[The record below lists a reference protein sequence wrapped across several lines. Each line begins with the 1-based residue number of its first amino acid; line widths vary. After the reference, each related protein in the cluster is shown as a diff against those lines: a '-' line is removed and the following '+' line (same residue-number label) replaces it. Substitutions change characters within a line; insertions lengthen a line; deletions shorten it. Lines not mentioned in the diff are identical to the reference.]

1 MNVIQSITA
10 LKASLQEALAK
21 QDWETM
27 GELDRR
33 CRALVAEAAVG
44 DASGD
49 PALREQLEEL
59 SRLYVVLQQAARTER
74 DRVASELTRLNQSKQ
89 VNQAY
94 RPLE

>member
-1 MNVIQSITA
+1 MNVIQSIAA

-21 QDWETM
+21 QDWEAM

-59 SRLYVVLQQAARTER
+59 SRLYVVLQQAARAER
-74 DRVASELTRLNQSKQ
+74 DRVAGELTRLNQSKQ

>member
-1 MNVIQSITA
+1 MNVIQSIAA
-10 LKASLQEALAK
+10 LKASLQEALAQ
-21 QDWETM
+21 QDWEAM

-59 SRLYVVLQQAARTER
+59 SRLYVVLQQAARAER
-74 DRVASELTRLNQSKQ
+74 DRVAGELTRLNQSKQ

>member
-1 MNVIQSITA
+1 MNVIQSIAA

-21 QDWETM
+21 QDWEAM

>member
-10 LKASLQEALAK
+10 LKASLQEALAQ
-21 QDWETM
+21 QDWEAM
-27 GELDRR
+27 GELDRQ